1 MALIV
6 TDNSVRQIN
15 AALLSLEKKIGETNS
30 EKAQDKQVV
39 QMELKNIQY
48 NFMAPL
54 YQNGNSVSINT
65 TGTWEG
71 NARSAT
77 TAEHAITADNVEHA
91 DTATSAETATNA
103 NHADT
108 ATQATNATN
117 ADTATNAVHAETAE
131 TTTKVANALTVNGKT
146 YDGSSAVN
154 AGVQTVANGGTGV
167 TSQEDINKSFIG
179 NLEVG
184 NSDVTDGTE
193 FVSSWASDNGF
204 AETGGLNKPYKRKFI
219 KVWNY
224 IQNKISSVL
233 GLTKDNYGGKAS
245 TAGNADTADTANTA
259 TSANLSKTLDTV
271 NGDKLQIGSGT
282 AQNITNAKH
291 AATAD
296 YAKNMYFQT
305 LDLSSLD
312 NTKFYPIFCISKDN
326 FAEVA
331 IHSPGFG
338 GSEPYNQ
345 NRIHFDI
352 STYGWT
358 DMPFTLNIREYACF
372 DNNEI
377 TIGCIGRGYYH
388 GGWAIWLRG
397 GLRYSCWTINCELS
411 LKTTDYTYYD
421 EKYTVGTNYYGGE
434 NTSVSIVFTPQ
445 STITNGAYS
454 NRNVVAPNITSLE
467 QRTASLESNKV
478 SISEL
483 DEKLNSPL
491 PWRYNYLG
499 SGYSSSLQYRKFGE
513 GNFTY
518 PTGNWSFYSEIDVL
532 YHIPNGVIV
541 RGTIFVGLRGN
552 GSNIYVKTVKYNSKN
567 GVFNYLSK
575 TKVNYKLDTTNKK
588 IYLELLAYCD
598 ISYTMIIF
606 RNSLTRTGDM
616 LFNADNFWTFAANGS
631 YPQSATTMQAGAT
644 DGYTEIPLELIDV
657 DRYGR
662 DIVTTYATKT
672 ELTNAVPTYSASD
685 AGKVLAVNSDGT
697 GTEWIKL

>member
-1 MALIV
+1 MTINNATV
-6 TDNSVRQIN
+6 EQIN
-15 AALLSLEKKIGETNS
+15 VALLDIDKKIKALNTDSETIKSLQNS
-30 EKAQDKQVV
+30 IKAMKSSLNETQAGLTNGATYDI
-39 QMELKNIQY
+39 NI
-48 NFMAPL
+48 
-54 YQNGNSVSINT
+54 S
-65 TGTWEG
+65 G
-71 NARSAT
+71 NAS
-77 TAEHAITADNVEHA
+77 
-91 DTATSAETATNA
+91 TATNANHAETATNA
-103 NHADT
+103 NH
-108 ATQATNATN
+108 
-117 ADTATNAVHAETAE
+117 
-131 TTTKVANALTVNGKT
+131 
-146 YDGSSAVN
+146 
-154 AGVQTVANGGTGV
+154 
-167 TSQEDINKSFIG
+167 
-179 NLEVG
+179 
-184 NSDVTDGTE
+184 
-193 FVSSWASDNGF
+193 
-204 AETGGLNKPYKRKFI
+204 
-219 KVWNY
+219 
-224 IQNKISSVL
+224 
-233 GLTKDNYGGKAS
+233 
-245 TAGNADTADTANTA
+245 ADTADTANTA

-282 AQNITNAKH
+282 AQNVTNAKH
-291 AATAD
+291 AATAEHATKVSNALTVNGKTYDGSIAVNAGVQTVANGGTGVTSQEDINKAFISNLDVGTADVTDGTEFVSSYASDKGFSSTEEGSLHTPYKRQFIKVWNYIKSKISSVLGLTKDNYGGKASTAGTAD
-296 YAKNMYFQT
+296 YAKNMYSQF

-331 IHSPGFG
+331 IHSSGFG

-358 DMPFTLNIREYACF
+358 DTPFTLNIREYACF

-421 EKYTVGTNYYGGE
+421 EKYTVGTNYYGGT
-434 NTSVSIVFTPQ
+434 NTGVSIVFTPQ
-445 STITNGAYS
+445 STITDGAYS

-499 SGYSSSLQYRKFGE
+499 SGYSPSLQYRKIGE
-513 GNFTY
+513 GSFNY
-518 PTGNWSFYSEIDVL
+518 PTGNWSFYSEIDIL

-541 RGTIFVGLRGN
+541 RGTVFVGLRGN
-552 GSNIYVKTVKYNSKN
+552 GSNIYVKTVKYNSEN

-598 ISYTMIIF
+598 ASYTMIIF

-631 YPQSATTMQAGAT
+631 YPQSATTMQAGVT

-657 DRYGR
+657 DKYGR

-672 ELTNAVPTYSASD
+672 ELTKAVPAYSASD

-697 GTEWIKL
+697 GTEWVKL